1 MTVDNCRVFD
11 QGHTYPDINVGVHLH
26 THVYYKLFVKKG
38 ANNVMSLAV
47 NTLKDRNDV
56 LQNDIRGELNLVFN
70 TCTGQNKNNNVQI
83 LLVYL
88 AEVIDFRMITFV
100 FLIVGHTKNSA
111 DHLFNC
117 LRGIY
122 HKGKIFTMEELLAK
136 LHSSKEKTLHAATK
150 DGFFDCETFFLN
162 LYRYYEGKVKQNHI
176 FSGE

>member
-26 THVYYKLFVKKG
+26 THVYYKVFVKKG

-88 AEVIDFRMITFV
+88 ADVIDFRMITFV

-136 LHSSKEKTLHAATK
+136 LHSSKEKRCIQLLKMASLIVK
-150 DGFFDCETFFLN
+150 LFLK
-162 LYRYYEGKVKQNHI
+162 LIKGLRG
-176 FSGE
+176 